1 MTVVTEDGGR
11 TNMYAVEPQMYV
23 DKTYS
28 ERYGLETHAERA
40 EKYNS
45 RAAMMGIV
53 FGLLSYA
60 LTGNLYFGL
69 I

>member
-23 DKTYS
+23 DKTYA

-40 EKYNS
+40 EKYNG
-45 RAAMMGIV
+45 RAAMMGLV
-53 FGLLSYA
+53 FGLASYA
-60 LTGNLYFGL
+60 ITGNLYFGL

>member
-11 TNMYAVEPQMYV
+11 TNMYAVEPQMYI
-23 DKTYS
+23 DKTYA
-28 ERYGLETHAERA
+28 EKYGLETHAERA
-40 EKYNS
+40 EKYNG
-45 RAAMMGIV
+45 RAAQIGIA